1 MMKLAI
7 LAALTGTTAAFAPAN
22 LGGMLFPYSRETSD
36 FMVLR
41 RRVRIE
47 RYGDAEVLSV
57 GVEVEV
63 VIAWAH
69 LVFMVFILVLG
80 SFEYIETRLPRI
92 WQ

>member
-1 MMKLAI
+1 
-7 LAALTGTTAAFAPAN
+7 
-22 LGGMLFPYSRETSD
+22 
-36 FMVLR
+36 MVLR